1 MTRALRILFVEDMPD
16 IQKVGLR
23 LFQADGHRVFLA
35 TNGREAV
42 DIFDRERVDL
52 VVMDLQMPEM
62 DGWQAAQE
70 IRRREQ
76 AAHVPII
83 AVSAYTQQAEPERIR
98 AAGINA
104 FVPKPLDNSRLSRT
118 IEELCGDGQDDL
130 HTAGAGSDDG
140 RS

>member
-23 LFQADGHRVFLA
+23 LFQADGHRVLLA

-42 DIFDRERVDL
+42 DIFDREPVDL

-62 DGWQAAQE
+62 DGWQAARE
-70 IRRREQ
+70 IRLRKQ
-76 AAHVPII
+76 AARVPII

-104 FVPKPLDNSRLSRT
+104 FVPKPLDNARLTRT
-118 IEELCGDGQDDL
+118 IEELCGDDSDHHSAAVDDDCL
-130 HTAGAGSDDG
+130 S
-140 RS
+140 

>member
-1 MTRALRILFVEDMPD
+1 MNRALRILFVEDMPD

-23 LFQADGHRVFLA
+23 MFQAEGHRVFLA

-42 DIFDRERVDL
+42 DIFDREPVDL

-62 DGWQAAQE
+62 DGWQAAGE

-76 AAHVPII
+76 TGHVPII
-83 AVSAYTQQAEPERIR
+83 AVSAYAQQAEPERIR

-104 FVPKPLDNSRLSRT
+104 FVPKPLDNARLART
-118 IEELCGDGQDDL
+118 IEELCGDGSDL
-130 HTAGAGSDDG
+130 HPAAALSDDA

>member
-1 MTRALRILFVEDMPD
+1 MNRVLRILFVEDMPD

-23 LFQADGHRVFLA
+23 MFQAAGHRVYLA

-42 DIFDRERVDL
+42 DIFEREPVDL

-62 DGWQAAQE
+62 DGWQAARE

-76 AAHVPII
+76 AARGVPII

-98 AAGINA
+98 AAGIDA
-104 FVPKPLDNSRLSRT
+104 FIAKPLDNNRLLQT
-118 IEELCGDGQDDL
+118 IDALC
-130 HTAGAGSDDG
+130 AVNSD
-140 RS
+140 